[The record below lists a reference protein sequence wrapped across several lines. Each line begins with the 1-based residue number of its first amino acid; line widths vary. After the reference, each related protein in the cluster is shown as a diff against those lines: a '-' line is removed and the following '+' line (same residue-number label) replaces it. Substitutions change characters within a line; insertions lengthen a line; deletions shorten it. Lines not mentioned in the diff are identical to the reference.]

1 MQIKKFEEDIQTI
14 LEKFY
19 PCESFVQKGK
29 KGEDEVVFDMT
40 VQIPDRDN
48 EILLVSGARLKDY
61 QKNPILQADHDFSV
75 RATVGSCGRIWKQ
88 GDRIRAIPNFA
99 STQFAQDVKTLVM
112 EGHLRSISHT
122 FRGWAYIDNE
132 EDIRNILKENGIKA
146 KAKEIR
152 RIYVDWEPIE
162 ISFVVAGSNKE
173 AMIHLAEKGLIK
185 TTSLIDLA
193 QKSPSLEEYIEQRK
207 SGKFDEESEEE
218 IKVFYRDDKLCYLE
232 EKPYKNEHACRL
244 EEPDQ
249 YNEIKRKNC
258 EQEHKGKCIDVLYG
272 MKEGKSEIQALRYK
286 TKIWTESDAKAH
298 CKSRKGSFEAAA
310 KSEDKEIEDVIN
322 QTFKIDKYAQFLRSS
337 EDKSVQ
343 GDKYAL
349 GEQGIKGDNVELVAG
364 INETFKTFK
373 TKKEDYKNG

>member
-88 GDRIRAIPNFA
+88 GDRIRAIPQFA

-122 FRGWAYIDNE
+122 FRGWAYVDE
-132 EDIRNILKENGIKA
+132 EDDIKQILKEYNIKA
-146 KAKEIR
+146 KAKDIG

-173 AMIHLAEKGLIK
+173 ALVHLAEKGLIK
-185 TTSLIDLA
+185 TTSLIDA
-193 QKSPSLEEYIEQRK
+193 IQKIPSLEEYIENRK
-207 SGKFDEESEEE
+207 SLETEAEDEEE
-218 IKVFYRDDKLCYLE
+218 IKVFYQDGELCYLE

-244 EEPDQ
+244 EDPDK
-249 YNEIKRKNC
+249 YKEIKRKNC
-258 EQEHKGKCIDVLYG
+258 DQKHEGKCIDVLFG
-272 MKEGKSEIQALRYK
+272 IPEKGGSEIQALRYK

-298 CKSRKGSFEAAA
+298 CKSRKGSFEPAA
-310 KSEDKEIEDVIN
+310 KSEDKDIQEVIN
-322 QTFKIDKYAQFLRSS
+322 KTFKADKYAQFRSS
-337 EDKSVQ
+337 ESKSVQ
-343 GDKYAL
+343 SDKYAL
-349 GEQGIKGDNVELVAG
+349 GEQGIKGDNAELVSG
-364 INETFKTFK
+364 INETFKNLK
-373 TKKEDYKNG
+373 PKKEDNKNG